1 VGCGQRYFDSGGFG
15 GFGRGGGHYFDLPN
29 EEKGASLNSDRD
41 SRTDTVRKESCMA
54 EKCSGV
60 YVYNQTK
67 ETFLA
72 FRVKVADSVLSRMVG
87 LLGKRSLEPEGGVW
101 IVPCNFIHTIGMLF
115 TIDVVLL
122 DKDFKV
128 VGLHELVRPFSFTP
142 PSFRAESVIEL
153 APHTI
158 FKSGTAVG
166 DQFVIERY
174 EASRHPSIESL
185 LDGVPVGRG
194 TDAHP

>member
-1 VGCGQRYFDSGGFG
+1 MV
-15 GFGRGGGHYFDLPN
+15 
-29 EEKGASLNSDRD
+29 EKG
-41 SRTDTVRKESCMA
+41 T
-54 EKCSGV
+54 GV

-72 FRVKVADSVLSRMVG
+72 FQVKVADSVFSRMVG
-87 LLGKRSLEPEGGVW
+87 LLGKRKLAPESGVW

-115 TIDVVLL
+115 SIDVVLL

-128 VGLHELVRPFSFTP
+128 VGLHELVRPFSFTRP
-142 PSFRAESVIEL
+142 NFRAESVIEL

-174 EASRHPSIESL
+174 EASRNPMLESL
-185 LDGVPVGRG
+185 RERVPEDRG
-194 TDAHP
+194 TPVAHP